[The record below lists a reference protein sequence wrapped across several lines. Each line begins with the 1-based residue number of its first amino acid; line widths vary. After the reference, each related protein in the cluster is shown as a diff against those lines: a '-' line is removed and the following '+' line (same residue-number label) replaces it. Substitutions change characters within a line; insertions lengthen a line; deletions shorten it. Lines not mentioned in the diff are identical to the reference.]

1 MTTTAEI
8 TCAIQNDHQSITFR
22 VAAQGEG
29 NATPDLCGMLCQIQ
43 TAIIEFQKKPPT
55 KLLSNAEV
63 VVQDVPHPEPAP
75 QSPQANTFSNNKGNG
90 FSQKNAQQQ
99 KDNPEKD
106 YPGSITG
113 KQIGKIRYSLKERNI
128 PEKVFCASHDIAR
141 IEDLSLN
148 HARALIMNKD
158 F

>member
-43 TAIIEFQKKPPT
+43 TAITEFQKKPPT

-63 VVQDVPHPEPAP
+63 VVQDVPHPTPAP
-75 QSPQANTFSNNKGNG
+75 QSPQAKSFSNNKGND
-90 FSQKNAQQQ
+90 FSQKNALQQN
-99 KDNPEKD
+99 DNPEKD
-106 YPGSITG
+106 SPGSITK
-113 KQIGKIRYSLKERNI
+113 KQIGMIRYNLKERSI
-128 PEKVFCASHDIAR
+128 PEKAFCSSHDIAH
-141 IEDLSLN
+141 IENLSLN
-148 HARALIMNKD
+148 EARAIIMNNN